1 MAPAPGYGFGVGGS
15 GEWGGW
21 GGWGDLNVP
30 ALRCYAVLMLVG

>member
-1 MAPAPGYGFGVGGS
+1 MAPAPAYGFGVGGS